1 MPIDGVLQPEF
12 IEIEHGLR
20 LRKFSEIDPRAIGW
34 YQDPET
40 VLLVDGVARP
50 YDAETLERMYT
61 ILERCGELYYIEV
74 EKDGEFLAVGDV
86 TFWQQDMPIVIG
98 NPELRGKGIGK
109 KVIAALIERGRH
121 LSYSELFV
129 GEIYDF
135 NTASQRCF
143 ESLGFK
149 KNERTEKGWSYRL
162 ALKGE

>member
-50 YDAETLERMYT
+50 YDAETLERMYS

-98 NPELRGKGIGK
+98 IPELRGKGIGK
-109 KVIAALIERGRH
+109 KVI
-121 LSYSELFV
+121 F
-129 GEIYDF
+129 
-135 NTASQRCF
+135 
-143 ESLGFK
+143 
-149 KNERTEKGWSYRL
+149 
-162 ALKGE
+162 LKR